1 MEKVKFYLCKECGN
15 LVVLLHEGGGQLVCC
30 GQNMTELKAGT
41 TDAAKEKHVPAI
53 KREGNHIEV
62 QVGSVLHP
70 MEEDH
75 FITNIIAVQGEK
87 FQNKSL
93 KPGDEPKACFDIA
106 DGPVTVYEYCN
117 KHGLWK
123 AEA

>member
-41 TDAAKEKHVPAI
+41 TDAAKEKHVPVI

-70 MEEDH
+70 MAEDH